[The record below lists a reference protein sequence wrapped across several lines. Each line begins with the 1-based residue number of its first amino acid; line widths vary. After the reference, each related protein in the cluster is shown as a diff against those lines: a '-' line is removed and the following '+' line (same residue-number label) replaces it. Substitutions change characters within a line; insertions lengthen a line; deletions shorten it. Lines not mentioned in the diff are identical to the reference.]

1 MIFVTVD
8 YNMMLPSYIEAA
20 LLINLDKLQKKFLSL
35 LQVYGQIRH
44 GTVHC
49 QELKRIISAVKKVS
63 K

>member
-49 QELKRIISAVKKVS
+49 RELKKYLISEKV
-63 K
+63 